1 MNNIYTPKVIPT
13 YFEWLKNTV
22 DPFVGR
28 GTHEC
33 FFNALHS
40 MAYVPIMEL
49 DRNREM
55 DGLGLR
61 DVYIRGYGI
70 DSSDSDLVVDSP
82 CSVLEFLVSLA
93 NKMDYIYSPTET
105 RHLSALF
112 WEIMGNI
119 GLDYS
124 STTDSD
130 AQKDP
135 SMFHDRIQSAIDMV
149 QNRTYQ
155 PDGTG
160 NLFPLKNPKED
171 QRNVEVW
178 YQMNQYLIEKMGI

>member
-1 MNNIYTPKVIPT
+1 MNSIYAPKIIST

-28 GTHEC
+28 GTHDR
-33 FFNALHS
+33 FFNILHS
-40 MAYVPIMEL
+40 MAYIPIMEL

-70 DSSDSDLVVDSP
+70 DSTCSDLVVDSP

-93 NKMDYIYSPTET
+93 NKMDYIYSPTEQRYLNT
-105 RHLSALF
+105 LF
-112 WEIMGNI
+112 WEIMENI
-119 GLDYS
+119 GLGYLT
-124 STTDSD
+124 TTDHD
-130 AQKDP
+130 VEIDP
-135 SMFHDRIQSAIDMV
+135 SAFYDRVQSAIDMV

-160 NLFPLKNPKED
+160 NLFPLQNPKED